1 MTSDLERKTMQ
12 IELMSLHIAKLN
24 ERLKINKYLS
34 RPFAFLYEH
43 KLTEKMLKVKMEEA
57 RRYSNRRVLIQSF
70 SGWRG
75 CYQ

>member
-24 ERLKINKYLS
+24 ERIKINKYLS
-34 RPFAFLYEH
+34 RPFAFLYEN